1 MLKQERPRIFG
12 QGVSVTLGYER
23 TPSLRAYHLSCP
35 PAVLRQS
42 PSVSACMAP
51 GAKSGSCCMLLK
63 LPICL
68 YKRCG
73 SKAVKPFVFSTCYG
87 FEQTQ
92 RQPDYSN
99 TYLCQSRVE
108 LMAPTKLLIRCVQNT

>member
-1 MLKQERPRIFG
+1 
-12 QGVSVTLGYER
+12 
-23 TPSLRAYHLSCP
+23 
-35 PAVLRQS
+35 
-42 PSVSACMAP
+42 MA
-51 GAKSGSCCMLLK
+51 LK

-68 YKRCG
+68 YKRCS

-92 RQPDYSN
+92 RQPDCSN

-108 LMAPTKLLIRCVQNT
+108 LMASIELLILCVRNTWTVSRER